1 MAGSKICAEYIIKNE
16 FNELYVTEAQ
26 MHSAI
31 EQTAEGINMEVSKKV
46 GENEI
51 ISKINQSAEKILISG
66 DKIDINGK
74 AVNFSTEINETFG
87 PFTIEDYNRVKGI
100 IEKTISATSS
110 DYEKYDINKDG
121 VINILDGADI
131 VYAINHGGYYI
142 KKGTFK
148 INPYSSTEAIK
159 ITDEISKRTLA
170 RLSLFEMFFNHILTY
185 GLETP
190 INDIGVSANYTSMID
205 IAEENGQGGI
215 RAQIY
220 KDDNNEFTSNLQM
233 HSTMS
238 NLLDIIVREGE
249 CSARFQ
255 VGANTETIVSANG
268 ITTPVLSQT
277 SKRESKKNISKLK
290 NALDIIKNVDIY
302 KYNLK
307 KEKKGTK
314 KHIGFVIG
322 DSYNYSEEL
331 TNNTND
337 GAEIYSLASVCLAGI
352 KEQQEIIEG
361 QAETIKELTERIEKL
376 EAKANG

>member
-1 MAGSKICAEYIIKNE
+1 MVGSKIYSEYIIKNE

-26 MHSAI
+26 MHSEI

-66 DKIDINGK
+66 DKIDISGK
-74 AVNFSTEINETFG
+74 AVNFLTEINETFG

-100 IEKTISATSS
+100 IKRTISATSS
-110 DYEKYDINKDG
+110 DYEKYDLNKDG
-121 VINILDGADI
+121 VIDILDATDI
-131 VYAINHGGYYI
+131 IDAINHGGYYI

-159 ITDEISKRTLA
+159 ITDEITKKTLA
-170 RLSLFEMFFNHILTY
+170 KLSLFEMFFNHILTY
-185 GLETP
+185 GLTTP
-190 INDIGVSANYTSMID
+190 INDIGVSANYTSTID
-205 IAEENGQGGI
+205 ITEENGEGGI
-215 RAQIY
+215 RAQLY
-220 KDDNNEFTSNLQM
+220 KDDNSKVMASLQM
-233 HSTMS
+233 HSTMR
-238 NLLDIIVREGE
+238 NLLDIIVKEGE
-249 CSARFQ
+249 CSARFHT
-255 VGANTETIVSANG
+255 GANTETIVSANG
-268 ITTPVLSQT
+268 ITTPVLTQT
-277 SKRESKKNISKLK
+277 SERKQKKNISKLK

-322 DSYNYSEEL
+322 DKYNYSEEL
-331 TNNTND
+331 TNSNNT

-352 KEQQEIIEG
+352 KEQQKIIEG
-361 QAETIKELTERIEKL
+361 QAETIRELNKRLEKL
-376 EAKANG
+376 EAKVNE